1 MSATSNKTKSA
12 RRLCSSMPMMFISR
26 LPLGPLGRS
35 LPLGSLPLGSLPL
48 GSLPRVA
55 ARCKRSERPRL
66 QSNSSVSVGSP
77 RRMYANALCSPS
89 STSASRNLGFSI
101 KNTTSGMLG
110 SMYASAVLSVSFLFL
125 VAIPKQVEASRGG
138 IYSRADAKVVV
149 FKVGDMISVDKQ
161 RRLDRWRRG
170 DGVCYVC
177 GHCLKSPFSGDTT
190 LDSRDDGPA
199 LSEMCPIRL
208 CMLRFNA
215 LADHQEAHVLDN
227 YTFLEGRRSSTTT
240 FNAELEKY
248 YESHIRKL
256 NPGAFEA
263 FKLQYPA
270 IFGDAV
276 AIMQRTVSSCTVP
289 TCTVCN
295 KAMVSDV
302 VAAARCSSC
311 RAM

>member
-12 RRLCSSMPMMFISR
+12 RRFRSSIPMMFIS
-26 LPLGPLGRS
+26 LVEATSGL
-35 LPLGSLPLGSLPL
+35 
-48 GSLPRVA
+48 VA
-55 ARCKRSERPRL
+55 AHCKRSERPRL

-125 VAIPKQVEASRGG
+125 VAIPKQVEAVNCGGG
-138 IYSRADAKVVV
+138 IYSRTVVE

-190 LDSRDDGPA
+190 LDSRDDGPT
-199 LSEMCPIRL
+199 LSELCPIRL
-208 CMLRFNA
+208 CMMRFNA

-270 IFGDAV
+270 IFDAAV
-276 AIMQRTVSSCTVP
+276 TIMQRTVSSCTVP

-295 KAMVSDV
+295 KAMVC
-302 VAAARCSSC
+302 RCVLT
-311 RAM
+311 

>member
-1 MSATSNKTKSA
+1 M
-12 RRLCSSMPMMFISR
+12 
-26 LPLGPLGRS
+26 
-35 LPLGSLPLGSLPL
+35 
-48 GSLPRVA
+48 
-55 ARCKRSERPRL
+55 
-66 QSNSSVSVGSP
+66 
-77 RRMYANALCSPS
+77 
-89 STSASRNLGFSI
+89 
-101 KNTTSGMLG
+101 
-110 SMYASAVLSVSFLFL
+110 
-125 VAIPKQVEASRGG
+125 
-138 IYSRADAKVVV
+138 
-149 FKVGDMISVDKQ
+149 
-161 RRLDRWRRG
+161 
-170 DGVCYVC
+170 
-177 GHCLKSPFSGDTT
+177 
-190 LDSRDDGPA
+190 
-199 LSEMCPIRL
+199 
-208 CMLRFNA
+208 
-215 LADHQEAHVLDN
+215 ADHQEAHVLDN